1 MNNKKKKLLV
11 IALLLLFGVTAGYVA
26 STYAKYA
33 STFEG
38 SGTITVAKWAFE
50 DDNTPMTID
59 IDLDTTYDADTLI
72 DGKIA
77 PGTSG
82 SFVIELSNANTEVGV
97 DYSISLSNTNAP
109 SNIVF
114 TSGGSAI
121 GNNPITGTLTPGEA
135 TRQIT
140 VDWEWPYYTSAA
152 DDVEDT
158 ADGENANTMTITAT
172 ITGVQVEPAE

>member
-50 DDNTPMTID
+50 DDNDPMTID
-59 IDLDTTYDADTLI
+59 IDLATTYDADTLI
-72 DGKIA
+72 GGKIA

-82 SFVIELSNANTEVGV
+82 SFAIDLSNANTEVGV

-109 SNIVF
+109 ANLVF
-114 TSGGSAI
+114 TSGGNAI
-121 GNNPITGTLTPGEA
+121 SGPITGTLTPGQTGE
-135 TRQIT
+135 T
-140 VDWEWPYYTSAA
+140 VTVNWEWPYYTSAA

-158 ADGENANTMTITAT
+158 TDGENANTMTITAT